1 MKKLFLILLIVFSQA
16 GFARG
21 HGGGGGHVH
30 VNGYYRH
37 DGTYVQPHM
46 RTSPDG
52 IKTNNFSYQGNVNP
66 YTGKVGT
73 NPDSSPNYG
82 RSGYYGNAGGG
93 YGGGYYQQQPQT
105 QQQIVTR
112 TLNPLDTMPNR
123 KIIPD

>member
-1 MKKLFLILLIVFSQA
+1 MRNLILILLIVFSQA
-16 GFARG
+16 VFARG
-21 HGGGGGHVH
+21 HSGGHVS
-30 VNGYYRH
+30 VSGYTKR

-46 RTSPDG
+46 RTAPDG

-93 YGGGYYQQQPQT
+93 YGGGYYQPQT

-123 KIIPD
+123 KFIPD